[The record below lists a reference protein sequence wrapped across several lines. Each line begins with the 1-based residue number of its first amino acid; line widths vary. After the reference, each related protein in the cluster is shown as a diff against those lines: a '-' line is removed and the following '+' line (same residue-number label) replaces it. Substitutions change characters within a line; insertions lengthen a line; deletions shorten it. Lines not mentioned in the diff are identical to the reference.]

1 MTMKQTPKSSARR
14 LLPWLISYR
23 DFQRYTYRALR
34 ACHRGRVVFFY
45 YRFRGEKGR
54 QLFALSRHPAEESEY
69 TDAGRSFAEGQFV
82 MQDLK
87 VLPSL
92 RRRLREE

>member
-1 MTMKQTPKSSARR
+1 MTMKQTPKSHTRR

-34 ACHRGRVVFFY
+34 ACQGGRVVFFY

-54 QLFALSRHPAEESEY
+54 QLFALSRHPAREREY
-69 TDAGRSFAEGQFV
+69 IDAGRKFAEGRFV
-82 MQDLK
+82 MQALK
-87 VLPSL
+87 ELPSL
-92 RRRLREE
+92 RRRLRAE